1 MPSLFLFQ
9 ICRFQSA
16 KFSGAVR
23 DADSMLAAGGGYTGG
38 NVSTEENLPMTVL
51 HIPAGQQGFSPLCRA
66 HTFVLAHLS
75 SFNCDAGDLRWTI
88 LALALHALDAAS
100 AFAQRQLARWAR
112 GVLRRAWRGARFA
125 GELRHADSMVAA
137 GGR

>member
-1 MPSLFLFQ
+1 MRVLV
-9 ICRFQSA
+9 FQSA
-16 KFSGAVR
+16 KFSDAAR
-23 DADSMLAAGGGYTGG
+23 DADSMLAAGGGYTGD
-38 NVSTEENLPMTVL
+38 NISTEGNFPMTVL
-51 HIPAGQQGFSPLCRA
+51 HVPAGRQGFGPLCHAR
-66 HTFVLAHLS
+66 TFVLAHLS
-75 SFNCDAGDLRWTI
+75 SFNCDAGDLRWTV
-88 LALALHALDAAS
+88 LALALQALDAAS

>member
-1 MPSLFLFQ
+1 
-9 ICRFQSA
+9 
-16 KFSGAVR
+16 
-23 DADSMLAAGGGYTGG
+23 MLAAGGGYTGD
-38 NVSTEENLPMTVL
+38 NISTEGNFPMTVL
-51 HIPAGQQGFSPLCRA
+51 HVPAGRQGFGPLCHAR
-66 HTFVLAHLS
+66 TFVLAHLS
-75 SFNCDAGDLRWTI
+75 SFNCDAGDLRWTV
-88 LALALHALDAAS
+88 LALALQALDAAS